1 MHGRMS
7 HNLWQLRTYLQ
18 QRQLYNDHTRA
29 KLKCTVFCKCSGECY
44 DQYICHVFAD
54 LSALFE
60 VSFYEVRNNILLN
73 VECWANI
80 IPTLGQN
87 LVSAGVNTILVLG
100 YRLRDAGGK
109 GATVQPPGGGGGII
123 EINILKPEF

>member
-1 MHGRMS
+1 MLYYRKKWS
-7 HNLWQLRTYLQ
+7 NINLLIWSVRT
-18 QRQLYNDHTRA
+18 
-29 KLKCTVFCKCSGECY
+29 GECY

-87 LVSAGVNTILVLG
+87 LVYAGVNTILVLG

-109 GATVQPPGGGGGII
+109 GATVEPPGEGGGGII
-123 EINILKPEF
+123 QINILRPEF